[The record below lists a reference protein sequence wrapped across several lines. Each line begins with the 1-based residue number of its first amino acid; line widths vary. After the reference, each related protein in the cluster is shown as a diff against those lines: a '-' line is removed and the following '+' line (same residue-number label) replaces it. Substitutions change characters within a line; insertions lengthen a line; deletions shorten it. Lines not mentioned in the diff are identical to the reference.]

1 MVHDFFI
8 FSFSLRLSF
17 AKPSTFFSI
26 SDICFRSPSTLEQSQ
41 ADFEEERYPPPKKRK
56 STTES
61 ASAPPGSAA
70 AAAREVALPIAPAS
84 ATTCQHC
91 PTHVVAAQQQRAEI
105 AELKARMA
113 DRDREQTQCSICLE
127 KWHKYVR
134 FKSAFMLKLPILARI
149 FYALIFF
156 D

>member
-1 MVHDFFI
+1 M
-8 FSFSLRLSF
+8 
-17 AKPSTFFSI
+17 
-26 SDICFRSPSTLEQSQ
+26 EQSQ

-70 AAAREVALPIAPAS
+70 TAAREVALPIASAS
-84 ATTCQHC
+84 ATCRHC

-134 FKSAFMLKLPILARI
+134 SKSAFMFELPILARI
-149 FYALIFF
+149 FYCFDFF
-156 D
+156 V